1 MTRTDL
7 MNTAIVNLPEDLQ
20 NSVKFHGIGTMDA
33 LDERIWRELDTF
45 SPEDYIT
52 TPGGGFLNPVEWVKK
67 IEEQARYIG
76 MPMVKGLL
84 LKVVGEEGYDAL
96 EDLDDS
102 SFSDVVTRACIIVYL
117 EAFASAFKR

>member
-67 IEEQARYIG
+67 VKGQARYIG

-102 SFSDVVTRACIIVYL
+102 SFSGVVTRACIIVYL
-117 EAFASAFKR
+117 EAFASALKR

>member
-7 MNTAIVNLPEDLQ
+7 MNTVIVNLPEDLQ
-20 NSVKFHGIGTMDA
+20 NTVKFHGIGTMDA

-102 SFSDVVTRACIIVYL
+102 NFSDVVTRACIIVYL

>member
-1 MTRTDL
+1 MKMDL

-33 LDERIWRELDTF
+33 LDERIWRELDKYP
-45 SPEDYIT
+45 SEEYIT

>member
-7 MNTAIVNLPEDLQ
+7 VNAIIVNLPEDLQ
-20 NSVKFHGIGTMDA
+20 NTVKFHGIGTMDS
-33 LDERIWRELDTF
+33 LDESIWRELDAF
-45 SPEDYIT
+45 SPEEYIT

-67 IEEQARYIG
+67 VKEQSHYIG

-84 LKVVGEEGYDAL
+84 MKVIGEEGFDAL

-102 SFSDVVTRACIIVYL
+102 SFSDVVTKACIIVYL
-117 EAFASAFKR
+117 SSFASAFKR

>member
-7 MNTAIVNLPEDLQ
+7 VNAIIVNLPEDLQ

-76 MPMVKGLL
+76 MPMVKKLL
-84 LKVVGEEGYDAL
+84 LKVVGEEGFDAL
-96 EDLDDS
+96 EELDDAELS
-102 SFSDVVTRACIIVYL
+102 GIATRACIIVYL
-117 EAFASAFKR
+117 SSFASAFKR